1 MGLYNIVMG
10 VLRLSLKV
18 KVLHG
23 PKSDQSLC
31 NIVMVVLSI
40 KIRLMD
46 YVLSSPKG
54 IA

>member
-1 MGLYNIVMG
+1 MG
-10 VLRLSLKV
+10 VLSLSVGV

-23 PKSDQSLC
+23 PKNNQSPC

-40 KIRLMD
+40 KIGLME
-46 YVLSSPKG
+46 YVLSCPKG